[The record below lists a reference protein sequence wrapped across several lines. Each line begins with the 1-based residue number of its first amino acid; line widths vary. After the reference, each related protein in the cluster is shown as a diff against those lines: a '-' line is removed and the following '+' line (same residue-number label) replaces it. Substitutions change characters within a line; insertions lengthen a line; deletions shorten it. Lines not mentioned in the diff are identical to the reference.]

1 MNQKERQLA
10 MATALQSAAV
20 DMVIC
25 EDLSGKFE
33 EKKTK
38 SMVTALSNLGVD
50 VMEEHTI
57 LLIKGKNENALISG
71 RNIKKLCIADVT
83 NVNVYDLLR
92 ADKVIVEEPAMEFI
106 KEKFGA

>member
-20 DMVIC
+20 DMVVC

-38 SMVTALSNLGVD
+38 AMVAAMANLGVD
-50 VMEEHTI
+50 VMDEHTI
-57 LLIKGKNENALISG
+57 LLTKGKNENALLSG
-71 RNIKKLCIADVT
+71 RNIKNLCIADVT

-92 ADKVIVEEPAMEFI
+92 ADKVC
-106 KEKFGA
+106 G